1 MNEIQK
7 LRNELAENGIEFT
20 PEEVSILY
28 EIAVE
33 LKELSQFSM
42 KQLKQMFNPKDKSH
56 RFIIKEI
63 QKIKSKK
70 N

>member
-20 PEEVSILY
+20 PEEVRILY

-33 LKELSQFSM
+33 LKELSQFPM
-42 KQLKQMFNPKDKSH
+42 KQLKQMFNLKDKSH